1 MDKVCKVCSQWHYM
15 HNKKKPNL
23 YYMQTREEAVI
34 RIIKWKIHVVS
45 PFDICGVFLTKHPP
59 PKKKKKKKR
68 ISVEAF
74 GLVLFPTFCVL
85 SSCPV
90 YFSFD
95 SLCHLESYM
104 RSLLMEFD
112 VLLMGT

>member
-59 PKKKKKKKR
+59 PKKKKKKKGYLWR
-68 ISVEAF
+68 LLDLFCFLPSV
-74 GLVLFPTFCVL
+74 
-85 SSCPV
+85 
-90 YFSFD
+90 Y
-95 SLCHLESYM
+95 
-104 RSLLMEFD
+104 
-112 VLLMGT
+112 

>member
-59 PKKKKKKKR
+59 PKKKKKKKD
-68 ISVEAF
+68 ICGGFWTCSVSYLLCIEF
-74 GLVLFPTFCVL
+74 LPCLF
-85 SSCPV
+85 
-90 YFSFD
+90 
-95 SLCHLESYM
+95 
-104 RSLLMEFD
+104 
-112 VLLMGT
+112 